1 MENVLSYLLASLF
14 GILSAVGL
22 SFLKAELLRFSGK
35 LSQRSLRRRSLQ
47 PGAE

>member
-1 MENVLSYLLASLF
+1 MENMILNLLALLL

-35 LSQRSLRRRSLQ
+35 LSQRSLRRNPQ
-47 PGAE
+47 PEAE